1 MKLTEA
7 QNELDYMEAHAEG
20 WNRGVLDFQ
29 DNIADAEKRCRWKGE
44 ARERYLEG
52 YREGQDNCLI
62 ERAKLR
68 EAGVVIVG

>member
-7 QNELDYMEAHAEG
+7 QNEADYMEAHAEG

-29 DNIADAEKRCRWKGE
+29 EIPADAEKRCGWKGE
-44 ARERYLEG
+44 ARERYIEG
-52 YREGQDNCLI
+52 YRAGQDNILM

-68 EAGVVIVG
+68 EAGVAIIG